1 MSLNNMKEPPNIMA
15 KNGIKKLSDIDK
27 GVDKLNFW
35 FIINTIFTILAGV
48 ATVTLAI
55 LAYIK

>member
-1 MSLNNMKEPPNIMA
+1 MKEPPNIMA